1 MMSSNIFACSTTSD
15 NMSRKIDDEPCCYKR
30 NTIPIWNSWN
40 KYQCQNCGLF
50 YYIIFTGLVRWW
62 NKYVCQRLLNYAKE
76 FFISN
81 YFILVHHVTNC
92 CNFVVYCIILLLCNY
107 YPILPMIMTS
117 CLIAIFPEYRDF
129 SFYSYYWVV
138 KLKFLWFYI
147 ISFLWLYCT
156 SWGELKDICNLK
168 RITFIR

>member
-92 CNFVVYCIILLLCNY
+92 SNCVVYHIILIIIKSSLSYITNNY
-107 YPILPMIMTS
+107 DISLFYCHLPEYKDFLFFIPTTDMSECSFCGFM
-117 CLIAIFPEYRDF
+117 IFP
-129 SFYSYYWVV
+129 FYG
-138 KLKFLWFYI
+138 YI
-147 ISFLWLYCT
+147 IPPEENS
-156 SWGELKDICNLK
+156 
-168 RITFIR
+168 RIFET